1 MTTPVQKT
9 LRTRLTAVL
18 TIATVLF
25 FGLAL
30 NPAPAD
36 AQSGPIP
43 EGVDVTLR
51 NTLQDPG
58 EPELAFPALFGQPDD
73 LFDENGTTSAASA
86 EFPTALAQPGTPV
99 GDISGLYE
107 INMTANSISFTMLPE
122 ADDPFWVNVFGDFP
136 AGKFD
141 RYYLTFDAP
150 HNVTGSSS
158 SNDSVSLRIDS
169 PTVLVVEIGEGYKMS
184 PPQSF
189 RIDVTGSAGAPEL
202 AVTGVE
208 TGTLAIIAT
217 AMVAGGA
224 MIVRSTRRFS

>member
-1 MTTPVQKT
+1 MYT
-9 LRTRLTAVL
+9 LWKKSVTLLTVV
-18 TIATVLF
+18 TVLF

-30 NPAPAD
+30 NPQTAEG
-36 AQSGPIP
+36 QSGPIP
-43 EGVDVTLR
+43 EGADVTLR

-58 EPELAFPALFGQPDD
+58 EPEVAFPALFGQPDD
-73 LFDENGTTSAASA
+73 TFDENGTVSASSA

-107 INMTANSISFTMLPE
+107 IDMTGTSISFTMLPE

-141 RYYLTFDAP
+141 RYYLTFSEP

-184 PPQSF
+184 PPRSF
-189 RIDVTGSAGAPEL
+189 RIDVSGSGSADAPEL

-208 TGTLAIIAT
+208 TSILAVVAT
-217 AMVAGGA
+217 TMVAGGA
-224 MIVRSTRRFS
+224 MIVRKTRRFA